1 MRAPAT
7 GPWLPW
13 PLFSGCWAHIWG
25 EVVKSPEV
33 VRMGTV
39 VLNFAK
45 PARSDSAAS
54 FSQRGFVD
62 MSLFVARRLAGVAI
76 IAFAI
81 GACSPKS
88 SVAAA
93 ADAPPAPQVAAPA
106 TDSSQATP
114 AQPVGTLNGR
124 TLPDFAT
131 LVEQVGPA
139 VVNISVVE
147 KAKRVQRRGSAEDN
161 ADDPVQEFFRRFGM
175 PQPRGDYQEPQRQG
189 EGSGFIVSADG
200 YILTNAHVVADADE
214 VTVRMTD
221 RREYAAKV
229 VGIDKRSDVAVLKI
243 EGKNLPVVKIGNPE
257 KLRPGEWVLAIG
269 SPFTFENTVT
279 AGIVSATGR
288 SMPGEDGLVPFIQTD
303 VAVNPGNSGGPLF
316 NLSGEVVGINSQIYS
331 RSGGYMGISFAIPID
346 VASNVQSQLVSTG
359 KVTRGRIGVQIQE
372 VNAQFAD
379 AFGLDRPRGALVGQ
393 VLSDGPAAKAG
404 IKTGDVILSVDG
416 KPVER
421 STQLPSVVS
430 AIKPGNTAKVEVW
443 RDGAS
448 KIVNVKVDEFPE
460 ENVRVANRNV
470 EEPAAK
476 ADKLGLSVRP
486 LGADERR
493 SAETEGYLLVEDVVG
508 PAAAAGVRPGDV
520 ILGVNGKTVKSI
532 AEFKTAT
539 GSGSKTVAI
548 LLERDGNQL
557 FLPIRI
563 S

>member
-1 MRAPAT
+1 MA
-7 GPWLPW
+7 
-13 PLFSGCWAHIWG
+13 AHL
-25 EVVKSPEV
+25 
-33 VRMGTV
+33 
-39 VLNFAK
+39 LNFENSGRSI
-45 PARSDSAAS
+45 PASLSTYS
-54 FSQRGFVD
+54 RGFAD
-62 MSLFVARRLAGVAI
+62 MSLFVARRFGLVAAV
-76 IAFAI
+76 AFAV
-81 GACSPKS
+81 GACSPQS
-88 SVAAA
+88 SAAPPVEA
-93 ADAPPAPQVAAPA
+93 NAPPAAAVAQVEAPA
-106 TDSSQATP
+106 SSP
-114 AQPVGTLNGR
+114 PVGTLNGR
-124 TLPDFAT
+124 ALPDFTT

-139 VVNISVVE
+139 VVNVSVVE
-147 KAKRVQRRGSAEDN
+147 KAHRVANQSRGGDDSED
-161 ADDPVQEFFRRFGM
+161 PFQEFFRRFGI
-175 PQPRGDYQEPQRQG
+175 PDQGQGGRRGFEIPQRQG

-221 RREYAAKV
+221 RREYPAKV
-229 VGIDKRSDVAVLKI
+229 IGIDRRTDVAVIKI
-243 EGKNLPVVKIGNPE
+243 EGKSLPVVRIGDPS

-269 SPFTFENTVT
+269 SPFTFENSVT

-393 VLSDGPAAKAG
+393 VLGDGPAAKAG

-448 KIVNVKVDEFPE
+448 KMVNVKVDEFPE

-520 ILGVNGKTVKSI
+520 ILGVNGKTVKSV
-532 AEFKTAT
+532 ADLRNATA
-539 GSGSKTVAI
+539 SGSKTGAI

>member
-1 MRAPAT
+1 MVSR
-7 GPWLPW
+7 L
-13 PLFSGCWAHIWG
+13 
-25 EVVKSPEV
+25 
-33 VRMGTV
+33 
-39 VLNFAK
+39 LNFAISS
-45 PARSDSAAS
+45 RSTSAS
-54 FSQRGFVD
+54 SSPNSRGFAD
-62 MSLFVARRLAGVAI
+62 MSLFVARRLGLVAAVAI
-76 IAFAI
+76 AV
-81 GACSPKS
+81 GACSPQS
-88 SVAAA
+88 TAAPQQDRQAAA
-93 ADAPPAPQVAAPA
+93 VAQVENPG
-106 TDSSQATP
+106 TTP
-114 AQPVGTLNGR
+114 SVGTLNGR
-124 TLPDFAT
+124 ALPDFAT

-139 VVNISVVE
+139 VVNVSVVE
-147 KAKRVQRRGSAEDN
+147 KARVARNRSSGSDQEEQF
-161 ADDPVQEFFRRFGM
+161 QEFFRRFGI
-175 PQPRGDYQEPQRQG
+175 PVPDQGQGGRRGFDIPQRQG

-221 RREYAAKV
+221 RREYPAKV
-229 VGIDKRSDVAVLKI
+229 IGVDRRTDVAVIKI
-243 EGKNLPVVKIGNPE
+243 EGKNLPVVRMGDPS

-269 SPFTFENTVT
+269 SPFTFENSVT

-316 NLSGEVVGINSQIYS
+316 NLHGEVVGINSQIYS

-346 VASNVQSQLVSTG
+346 VANNVQTQLVSTG

-393 VLSDGPAAKAG
+393 VIEGGPAEKGG

-416 KPVER
+416 RPVER

-430 AIKPGNTAKVEVW
+430 AIKPGTSAKIEVW
-443 RDGAS
+443 RDGSS
-448 KIVNVKVDEFPE
+448 KIINVKVDEFPE
-460 ENVRVANRNV
+460 ENLRVANQNV
-470 EEPAAK
+470 EEPAK

-493 SAETEGYLLVEDVVG
+493 SAETQGYLLVEDVAG
-508 PAAAAGVRPGDV
+508 PAAQAGVRPGDV

>member
-1 MRAPAT
+1 
-7 GPWLPW
+7 
-13 PLFSGCWAHIWG
+13 
-25 EVVKSPEV
+25 
-33 VRMGTV
+33 
-39 VLNFAK
+39 
-45 PARSDSAAS
+45 
-54 FSQRGFVD
+54 
-62 MSLFVARRLAGVAI
+62 MSLFVARRLSLIASVAI
-76 IAFAI
+76 AV
-81 GACSPKS
+81 GACSPQS
-88 SVAAA
+88 SA
-93 ADAPPAPQVAAPA
+93 APQGAPLSAATAQVEAP
-106 TDSSQATP
+106 TATP
-114 AQPVGTLNGR
+114 PVGTLNGR
-124 TLPDFAT
+124 ALPDFAT

-139 VVNISVVE
+139 VVNVSVVE
-147 KAKRVQRRGSAEDN
+147 KAQQARNRASG
-161 ADDPVQEFFRRFGM
+161 DDSQEQFDEFFRRFGI
-175 PQPRGDYQEPQRQG
+175 PVPDGGRRGGGAPQRQG

-221 RREYAAKV
+221 RREYPAKV
-229 VGIDKRSDVAVLKI
+229 IGVDRRTDVAVIKI
-243 EGKNLPVVKIGNPE
+243 EGKNLPVVRIGDPS

-269 SPFTFENTVT
+269 SPFTFENSVT

-316 NLSGEVVGINSQIYS
+316 NLNGEVVGINSQIYS

-346 VASNVQSQLVSTG
+346 VANNVQTQLVSTG

-393 VLSDGPAAKAG
+393 VIPDGPAAKGG
-404 IKTGDVILSVDG
+404 IRTGDVILSVDG
-416 KPVER
+416 RQVER

-430 AIKPGNTAKVEVW
+430 AIKPGTNAKLEVW

-448 KIVNVKVDEFPE
+448 KIINVKVDEFPE
-460 ENVRVANRNV
+460 ENLRVSNTKL
-470 EEPAAK
+470 EEPAK

-486 LGADERR
+486 LGAEERR
-493 SAETEGYLLVEDVVG
+493 SAETEGYLLVEDVAG
-508 PAAAAGVRPGDV
+508 PAAQAGVRPGDV
-520 ILGVNGKTVKSI
+520 ILGINGKSVKSI
-532 AEFKTAT
+532 AELKNAT
-539 GSGSKTVAI
+539 SSASKTVAI